1 MFTSYRGCCLVA
13 KSCPTQATPWPVARQ
28 VPLFMAFSRQE
39 YWSELPFP
47 SPGDLPDPGIEPVS
61 PELAHGFFTTEPH
74 GKPSYRY
81 YIFKNK
87 IKNKSC
93 STYRIPFH
101 KLSIGHNLNQ
111 VDDNDDRV
119 QNVGQ
124 KHVLMQSHP
133 LAAKAPG
140 RKKEEKALTSA
151 KILILLENKPYVVI
165 F

>member
-1 MFTSYRGCCLVA
+1 MGIPR
-13 KSCPTQATPWPVARQ
+13 K
-28 VPLFMAFSRQE
+28 E
-39 YWSELPFP
+39 YWIGLPFP
-47 SPGDLPDPGIEPVS
+47 PPRDLSDPGIEPVS
-61 PELAHGFFTTEPH
+61 PALADGFFTTEPP

-81 YIFKNK
+81 CIFKNK

-93 STYRIPFH
+93 SAYRIPFH
-101 KLSIGHNLNQ
+101 ELSIGHNLNQ
-111 VDDNDDRV
+111 VDNNDDRV

-151 KILILLENKPYVVI
+151 KILMLLENKPYIVI

>member
-1 MFTSYRGCCLVA
+1 M
-13 KSCPTQATPWPVARQ
+13 SCHFLLQGIFPTQALTQ
-28 VPLFMAFSRQE
+28 
-39 YWSELPFP
+39 
-47 SPGDLPDPGIEPVS
+47 DPAS
-61 PELAHGFFTTEPH
+61 PELADGFFTTEPP
-74 GKPSYRY
+74 GTPSYRY
-81 YIFKNK
+81 YIFENK

-93 STYRIPFH
+93 HAYRIPFH
-101 KLSIGHNLNQ
+101 ELSIGHNLNQ
-111 VDDNDDRV
+111 VDDYDDRV

-151 KILILLENKPYVVI
+151 KILMLLENKPYVVI

>member
-1 MFTSYRGCCLVA
+1 M
-13 KSCPTQATPWPVARQ
+13 TPWILTA
-28 VPLFMAFSRQE
+28 PLSVGFSRQE
-39 YWSELPFP
+39 YWSGLPFP
-47 SPGDLPDPGIEPVS
+47 SPGDLPDPGIEPAS
-61 PELAHGFFTTEPH
+61 PELAHGFFTTEPP

-151 KILILLENKPYVVI
+151 KILMLLENKPYVVI